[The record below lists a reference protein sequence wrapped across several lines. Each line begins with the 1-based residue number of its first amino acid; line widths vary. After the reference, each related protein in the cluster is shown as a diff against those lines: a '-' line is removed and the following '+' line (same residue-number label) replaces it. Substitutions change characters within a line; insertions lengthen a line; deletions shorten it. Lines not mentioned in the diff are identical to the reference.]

1 MSRLRM
7 LARAE
12 AITGR
17 DLGYLKTFEAISFL
31 QNRRYSEHR
40 ARYREAHPD
49 LTRDELT
56 ERGA

>member
-31 QNRRYSEHR
+31 QNQRYEEER
-40 ARYREAHPD
+40 VRYREAYPHK
-49 LTRDELT
+49 TKDELT
-56 ERGA
+56 QHD